1 VYLFGGSLELSLVT
15 IPLKAITIEG
25 AYTGNFDDMIELIE
39 LAKKGII
46 KPVISKRY
54 TLDEANQALQDLKD
68 RKIIGRAV
76 INP

>member
-1 VYLFGGSLELSLVT
+1 MV
-15 IPLKAITIEG
+15 
-25 AYTGNFDDMIELIE
+25 ELIE
-39 LAKKGII
+39 LAKKNVI

-54 TLDEANQALQDLKD
+54 SLDEANTALEDLKA